1 MNKRIQLLATKNALY
16 VDGGNGKTN
25 YTFTKESMEELVE
38 LIVREC
44 ADHIM
49 SSSDCHRKEYFAD
62 RVLELLND

>member
-49 SSSDCHRKEYFAD
+49 SSSDRYRKEYFAD
-62 RVLELLND
+62 RVLELLDD

>member
-49 SSSDCHRKEYFAD
+49 TSSDRYRKEYFAD